1 MSPSIN
7 FLKMP
12 ESDHNEAF
20 LLYKAALK
28 PIVEEAFGWDE
39 NFQKDRFRNKYEPS
53 WFHWIEANSQRVG
66 YVCFFET
73 ASELHVSLLIIFDD
87 FRNKKYGRNIMETL
101 QQRAFQKSLKVTLSS
116 FKNNTGAIRFYKNM
130 GYDINAE
137 DAYFYDM
144 ILIAR

>member
-1 MSPSIN
+1 MS
-7 FLKMP
+7 

-28 PIVEEAFGWDE
+28 AVIEDAFGWNED
-39 NFQKDRFRNKYEPS
+39 FQKDRFRDKYEPS
-53 WFHWIEANSQRVG
+53 WLYWIEANSQRVG

-73 ASELHVSLLIIFDD
+73 PSELHVSLLIIFDD
-87 FRNKKYGRNIMETL
+87 FRNKMYGRNIMETL

-116 FKNNTGAIRFYKNM
+116 FKNNTGAIRFYKTM
-130 GYDINAE
+130 GYDIVAE

-144 ILIAR
+144 ILSAVYNTSFLAE